1 MNVDCYSAA
10 AFNIAHWITP
20 VKISTRPRTI
30 TINAPAINRNSLTE
44 DIGSIYSASF
54 VILSGF
60 FRNGTLSRFDN
71 LSSILSI
78 LFMRF
83 VYILEMFEI
92 ASCLELR
99 SLIISCISVNMFD
112 MTSASF
118 LIDFTMSSGM
128 DSSSGLFDSS
138 IISLELKLIVSVELS
153 FILILSHLLKYGFGI
168 LVEHPGHVTLF
179 RSQVVIHS

>member
-1 MNVDCYSAA
+1 M
-10 AFNIAHWITP
+10 P
-20 VKISTRPRTI
+20 
-30 TINAPAINRNSLTE
+30 
-44 DIGSIYSASF
+44 
-54 VILSGF
+54 
-60 FRNGTLSRFDN
+60 
-71 LSSILSI
+71 
-78 LFMRF
+78 
-83 VYILEMFEI
+83 
-92 ASCLELR
+92 ELR

-128 DSSSGLFDSS
+128 DSSSGLFDKS
-138 IISLELKLIVSVELS
+138 IISRGLKLIVSGGLS

>member
-1 MNVDCYSAA
+1 MNCYATA
-10 AFNIAHWITP
+10 AFNVTHWITP
-20 VKISTRPRTI
+20 VKTSTRPRTI
-30 TINAPAINRNSLTE
+30 TMNVTAIKRNSLTE
-44 DIGSIYSASF
+44 DIGFIYSASF
-54 VILSGF
+54 LMLSGF
-60 FRNGTLSRFDN
+60 FRTGTLSRFDI

-92 ASCLELR
+92 VCCLELR

-128 DSSSGLFDSS
+128 DSSSGLFDKS
-138 IISLELKLIVSVELS
+138 IISRGLKLIVSGELS
-153 FILILSHLLKYGFGI
+153 FILIFYLTFLKYGFGI